1 MFRVDFCM
9 SNNVE
14 CNFCRRGLTFFCLV
28 KVDPSILLSPYQKI
42 MPVIKHQ
49 QQTRYLKGYDYNL
62 KERRYRYY
70 KEIRILAYRSIIIT
84 GDAYAISLLSNF
96 YSSIN
101 MI

>member
-1 MFRVDFCM
+1 
-9 SNNVE
+9 
-14 CNFCRRGLTFFCLV
+14 
-28 KVDPSILLSPYQKI
+28 

-70 KEIRILAYRSIIIT
+70 KEIRILAYQSIIIT
-84 GDAYAISLLSNF
+84 GDAYTISLLSNF